1 VKSEAD
7 PGMSVRQWREML
19 SDWIELCEEPGG
31 VAVRA
36 EELDD
41 GFEVDGAL
49 LRVDGGANRS
59 IVCGILQERRC
70 LWDPRRRR
78 RSLAC

>member
-1 VKSEAD
+1 
-7 PGMSVRQWREML
+7 
-19 SDWIELCEEPGG
+19 
-31 VAVRA
+31 
-36 EELDD
+36 
-41 GFEVDGAL
+41 L